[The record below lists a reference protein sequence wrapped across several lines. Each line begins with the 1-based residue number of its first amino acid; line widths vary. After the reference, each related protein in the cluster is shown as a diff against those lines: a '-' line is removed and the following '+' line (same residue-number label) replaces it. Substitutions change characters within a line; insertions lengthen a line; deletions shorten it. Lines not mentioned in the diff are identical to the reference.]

1 MYCFL
6 ALVKLRHTRIAVH
19 LMPRFL
25 FPAMVNLR
33 NRTGEQRRRQ
43 NFCDKRD
50 NYFVWKKICL
60 KLHLP
65 LSRSFCKRPVNI
77 IVKWRFTIREHTSST
92 LSRLSHTNRQFCV
105 SSLMFSTDKT
115 AEVLLVA
122 PSVLAWGTATSFSQ
136 GTVHTEYDKPPY
148 ISSSWP
154 QRLFIR
160 LEDLLP

>member
-1 MYCFL
+1 M
-6 ALVKLRHTRIAVH
+6 KLRHTRIAVH

-25 FPAMVNLR
+25 FPAKVNLH

-43 NFCDKRD
+43 NLCDKRD

-77 IVKWRFTIREHTSST
+77 IVKWSLPYENIQVIA
-92 LSRLSHTNRQFCV
+92 LSRLSHTNLQFCV
-105 SSLMFSTDKT
+105 SSLMFGTDKT
-115 AEVLLVA
+115 VEVLLVA
-122 PSVLAWGTATSFSQ
+122 PSVLAWGTATSFPR
-136 GTVHTEYDKPPY
+136 GTVHTKCDKPPY

-160 LEDLLP
+160 MEDLLP